1 MRVLLCHNSYRFRGG
16 EDHVFEDEKWMLENG
31 GHEVATFQRCNSVLE
46 KTSYVKA
53 AVDTVWNRQ
62 TYREMDDKIRR
73 FRPDV
78 VHFHNTFPVL
88 SPSAYYAARRHDVPV
103 VQTLHNYRIICPGST
118 MFRDGSPCMSCV
130 GNAMPWRAIRHQ
142 CYRGLGPSVASA
154 TMLAAHRAMGTWR
167 KTVNTYIALTD
178 FSRNSFVAGGIP
190 AGRIRVKPNF
200 VRPDPGIGNGDG
212 GYMVFVGRLVEEKG
226 LRVLLEAWKSSTDLP
241 LLKIIG
247 EGPMQEA
254 VTMAQNSGAPIA
266 SLGQLPHDEVQMQI
280 AGATGLVFPSIWHET
295 FGRSIIEAYSSG
307 TPVIASD
314 LPPMNQLVHD
324 QETGLLFAPDDPCSL
339 ANCVRRLQED
349 EELRLQL
356 RRAARAEFVEKY
368 TAKRNLELLL
378 AIYEGA
384 AA

>member
-314 LPPMNQLVHD
+314 LPPMNQLVQD

>member
-31 GHEVATFQRCNSVLE
+31 GHEVATFQCCNSVLE

-62 TYREMDDKIRR
+62 SYREMDDKVRR
-73 FRPDV
+73 FKPDV

-88 SPSAYYAARRHDVPV
+88 SPSVYYAARRHDVPV
-103 VQTLHNYRIICPGST
+103 IQTLHNYRIICPGST
-118 MFRDGSPCMSCV
+118 MFRDGSRCTSCV
-130 GNAMPWRAIRHQ
+130 GSAMPWQAIRHQ

-190 AGRIRVKPNF
+190 AERIRVKPNF

-241 LLKIIG
+241 QLKIIG

-254 VTMAQNSGAPIA
+254 VTMAQNSGAPIE
-266 SLGQLPHDEVQMQI
+266 SLGQLPHEEVQKLI

-339 ANCVRRLQED
+339 VSCVRRLHD
-349 EELRLQL
+349 DGELRVQL
-356 RRAARAEFVEKY
+356 RHAARAEFVGKY

>member
-324 QETGLLFAPDDPCSL
+324 QGTGLLFAPDDPCSL

-368 TAKRNLELLL
+368 TAKRNLESLL